1 MTLSPDALA
10 ILMLCSQVGL
20 PAQPDPAPLTLR
32 EWNPLARRIQASSLN
47 RPGALLGRS
56 AADLKTA
63 LHMTQ
68 ADAERLTRLLE
79 RGGALAIEL
88 ERLAS
93 LGIWVVTRA
102 DEDYPPRLRQ
112 RLKESAPAVLF
123 GSGEKTLL
131 GQPGLAVV
139 GSRHV
144 DEAGKVFAGW
154 IGSACTQSE
163 LAVYSGAARGVDAIA
178 MGAALEAQGTAV
190 GVLADSLERAIRAA
204 DARSALARGDLGLIT
219 PYAPD
224 AGFSVGAAMGRNR
237 LIYALADYALVI
249 ASDAEKGGTWAGAI
263 EALKADWAPVFILSG
278 PDTPAGNRLLLQ
290 RGGLPFPSSF
300 VDQSSN
306 LREWLAAHAIRGPS
320 LPAQATLF

>member
-1 MTLSPDALA
+1 MTLSSDALA

-20 PAQPDPAPLTLR
+20 PARPDPAPLTLR
-32 EWNPLARRIQASSLN
+32 EWNSLARRIQASSLN

-63 LHMTQ
+63 LDLDP
-68 ADAERLTRLLE
+68 ADAERLARLLE

-102 DEDYPPRLRQ
+102 DQDYPPRLRQ

-123 GSGEKTLL
+123 GSGEKTLP
-131 GQPGLAVV
+131 GQAGLAVV

-144 DEAGKVFAGW
+144 NDAGKSFSEF
-154 IGSACTQSE
+154 IGRACAQSG
-163 LAVYSGAARGVDAIA
+163 LAVYSGAARGVDAIT

-190 GVLADSLERAIRAA
+190 GVLADSLERAIRAT

-237 LIYALADYALVI
+237 LVYALADYALVV

-263 EALKADWAPVFILSG
+263 EALKANWVPVFILSG
-278 PDTPAGNRLLLQ
+278 PDAPPGNRLLLQ
-290 RGGLPFPSSF
+290 RGGLPFSPSF
-300 VDQSSN
+300 ADQPSN
-306 LREWLAAHAIRGPS
+306 LRDWLAAHTVKAPS